1 MMTTTKI
8 SDDLEQL
15 LKNLG
20 LKKILEVIDQELQRA
35 TQNKPSYSDFLVRL
49 LREQY
54 LAKLERAMQYRIEQA
69 KIPEKWT
76 LATFPFSQQPGVSKT
91 VIKQLAELDFIVQAT
106 NIVFIGDTGVGKT
119 GLASALLLSA
129 LENGYRGLF
138 IKAQNL
144 FDQMYESLADRS
156 TSRLIHRLASID
168 LLLIDEMGYLTL
180 KPEHSNIFFR
190 LMEERYNRKAT
201 IITTNLQ
208 YDDWYGFL
216 GNKQMVKA
224 LLSRLRHHCHTIAI
238 DGPSLRNPQDE
249 PSAECK

>member
-1 MMTTTKI
+1 MTTNE
-8 SDDLEQL
+8 DLHQL

-20 LKKILEVIDQELQRA
+20 LKRILEIIDQELQRA
-35 TQNKPSYSDFLVRL
+35 THSKPSYGEFVAKL

-54 LAKLERAMQYRIEQA
+54 LAKQERAMQYRIEQA
-69 KIPEKWT
+69 KLPEKWT
-76 LATFPFSQQPGVSKT
+76 LATFPFTEQPAVSKT
-91 VIKQLAELDFIVQAT
+91 AIKQLAQLDFIAQAT

-156 TSRLIHRLASID
+156 TSRLIHRMANID

-180 KPEHSNIFFR
+180 KPEQSNIFFR
-190 LMEERYNRKAT
+190 LMEERYNRKST
-201 IITTNLQ
+201 IITTNLE

-224 LLSRLRHHCHTIAI
+224 LLSRLRHHCHTIRI
-238 DGPSLRNPQDE
+238 DGPSLRKPQNEMGTD
-249 PSAECK
+249 SK